1 MARGSK
7 RKSDAEQHQEDLMDL
22 VPKEPLQI
30 VGIACDPKG
39 NVVGLG
45 NNGKLYKY
53 NTDMK
58 EWVMV

>member
-1 MARGSK
+1 MAGRSK
-7 RKSDAEQHQEDLMDL
+7 RQNHADNESLMEL

-53 NTDMK
+53 NTEMK
-58 EWVMV
+58 EWVML

>member
-7 RKSDAEQHQEDLMDL
+7 RQNHADNESLMEL

-53 NTDMK
+53 NTEMK
-58 EWVMV
+58 EWVML

>member
-1 MARGSK
+1 MAGRSK
-7 RKSDAEQHQEDLMDL
+7 RKDHADNESLMDL

-58 EWVMV
+58 EWVML

>member
-7 RKSDAEQHQEDLMDL
+7 RPSDAAEQQRLMDI
-22 VPKEPLQI
+22 VPKETLQI

-53 NTDMK
+53 NTEMK
-58 EWVMV
+58 EWVML

>member
-7 RKSDAEQHQEDLMDL
+7 RKSDANEESLMEI

-30 VGIACDPKG
+30 VSIACDPKS
-39 NVVGLG
+39 NVIGLG

-53 NTDMK
+53 NTEAK
-58 EWVMV
+58 EWVML

>member
-1 MARGSK
+1 MAGRSK
-7 RKSDAEQHQEDLMDL
+7 RQNHADNESLMEL

-58 EWVMV
+58 EWVML

>member
-1 MARGSK
+1 MAGRNK
-7 RKSDAEQHQEDLMDL
+7 RQSDADKELMEL

-53 NTDMK
+53 NTEMK
-58 EWVMV
+58 EWVML